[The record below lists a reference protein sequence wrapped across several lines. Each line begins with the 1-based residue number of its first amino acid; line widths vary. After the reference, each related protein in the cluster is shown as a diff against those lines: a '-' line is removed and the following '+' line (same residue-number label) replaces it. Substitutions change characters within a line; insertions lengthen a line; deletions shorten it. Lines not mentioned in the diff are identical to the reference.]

1 MQTSLTRVP
10 TSSTLE
16 TMKSVM
22 LLGHRGSPNVAREN
36 TLPSFQAAIDAGLD
50 GIELDVQRT
59 LDGVLV
65 VHHDFHLPDGRLI
78 AALNASEI
86 EAAILPM
93 NGRTPRL
100 EQVLEWAKSQNIFVN
115 VEIKSEGLKSDGR
128 ELETVKCIR
137 DTGMRNNVIVSSF
150 NPSSIARVRFADAGL
165 ETGLLY
171 ENRTEPKWLLENG
184 WTAVLLG
191 VKALHPYHADVTPAL
206 MNRAKER
213 GWKVNTWTV
222 NDLETAKNLID
233 LGVNALIGN
242 FPEVLLEAAGRT
254 LKTHNSSLENPS

>member
-1 MQTSLTRVP
+1 
-10 TSSTLE
+10 
-16 TMKSVM
+16 MKSVM

-50 GIELDVQRT
+50 GVELDVQRT

-78 AALNASEI
+78 AALNTSEV
-86 EAAILPM
+86 ETTSLPM
-93 NGRTPRL
+93 NGHTPRL
-100 EQVLEWAKSQNIFVN
+100 EEVLEWAKSQNIFVN
-115 VEIKSEGLKSDGR
+115 VEIKSHGLQSDGR
-128 ELETVKCIR
+128 ELETVKCIKE
-137 DTGMRNNVIVSSF
+137 TGMRNNVIVSSF
-150 NPSSIARVRFADAGL
+150 NPASIARVRFADAGL
-165 ETGLLY
+165 ETGLLF

-184 WTAVLLG
+184 WTAAALG

-206 MNRAKER
+206 MTRAKER

-222 NDLETAKNLID
+222 NDLEIAKHLID

-242 FPEVLLEAAGRT
+242 FPEILLEAAERR
-254 LKTHNSSLENPS
+254 LKTHNPGNQNPS

>member
-1 MQTSLTRVP
+1 
-10 TSSTLE
+10 
-16 TMKSVM
+16 MKSVM

-36 TLPSFQAAIDAGLD
+36 TLPSFQAAMDAGLD
-50 GIELDVQRT
+50 GVELDVQRT

-78 AALNASEI
+78 AALNASEV

-100 EQVLEWAKSQNIFVN
+100 EQVLEWAKSANAFVN
-115 VEIKSEGLKSDGR
+115 VEIKSNGLASDNR
-128 ELETVKCIR
+128 ELETVKCIAA
-137 DTGMRNNVIVSSF
+137 TGMRSNVIVSSF
-150 NPSSIARVRFADAGL
+150 NPASLARVRFADSGL

-171 ENRTEPKWLLENG
+171 ENNTEPKWLLENG
-184 WTAVLLG
+184 WSAVLLG
-191 VKALHPYHADVTPAL
+191 VKALHPYHADVTPEL
-206 MNRAKER
+206 MQRAKKR

-222 NDLETAKNLID
+222 NDLEIAQDMIA

-242 FPEVLLEAAGRT
+242 FPEILLEAAGRT
-254 LKTHNSSLENPS
+254 AKTHNPSQQNPS